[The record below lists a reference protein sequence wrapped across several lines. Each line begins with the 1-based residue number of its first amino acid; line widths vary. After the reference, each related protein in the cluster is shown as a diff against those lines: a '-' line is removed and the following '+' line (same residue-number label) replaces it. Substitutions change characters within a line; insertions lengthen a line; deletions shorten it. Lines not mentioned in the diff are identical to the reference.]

1 MALRSLLKQLGD
13 LTDVGG
19 HDRQPRGQV
28 LQDLHGGEVLL
39 LQTSQIRIGSH
50 PDRRTRHVSGNL
62 LRGDRPTEVRLHP
75 QAFGLRTE
83 RLHLGSVADDP
94 QAPPLTRQGRR
105 RDEVGHPVPGLER
118 PHEGDDHPLGVRRLR
133 LDAAHAHTVGN
144 RVDPG
149 GNSLRVRHI
158 GGATANPVGHR
169 VRDAHRDPR
178 RPDLTAQRLLSAGG
192 VHQRAVTTLLVNQRS
207 IDLQDPRHL
216 GGRRDVGQSRGEQG
230 VALVNQV
237 SAVGDHP
244 RGDPLGG
251 THLRLLPL
259 SGGDL
264 VDRLQVQLEIGQV
277 GGHVLA

>member
-1 MALRSLLKQLGD
+1 MALRSLPKQLGD

-39 LQTSQIRIGSH
+39 LQAPQIRIRGH
-50 PDRRTRHVSGNL
+50 PDRRTRHVSGDL

-75 QAFGLRTE
+75 QALGLRPE
-83 RLHLGSVADDP
+83 RLHLRAVANDP

-105 RDEVGHPVPGLER
+105 RDEVGHSVPGLER

-133 LDAAHAHTVGN
+133 LDTAHAHAVGN
-144 RVDPG
+144 RVDPVHDV
-149 GNSLRVRHI
+149 VRIRQI
-158 GGATANPVGHR
+158 GGATTHPVGHR
-169 VRDAHRDPR
+169 VRDAHRDPG
-178 RPDLTAQRLLSAGG
+178 RPDLTAQRLLGAGG

-207 IDLQDPRHL
+207 VDLQDPRHP
-216 GGRRDVGQSRGEQG
+216 GGRSDVGQSRGEQG

-251 THLRLLPL
+251 THLLLLPL
-259 SGGDL
+259 SGGD
-264 VDRLQVQLEIGQV
+264 VGDRLQVQLEIGQV
-277 GGHVLA
+277 GGHVFA

>member
-1 MALRSLLKQLGD
+1 MSCGR
-13 LTDVGG
+13 
-19 HDRQPRGQV
+19 
-28 LQDLHGGEVLL
+28 
-39 LQTSQIRIGSH
+39 
-50 PDRRTRHVSGNL
+50 
-62 LRGDRPTEVRLHP
+62 DRPTEVRLHP
-75 QAFGLRTE
+75 QALGLRTE

-133 LDAAHAHTVGN
+133 LNTAHAHTVGN

-192 VHQRAVTTLLVNQRS
+192 VHQRTVTTLLVNQRS

-237 SAVGDHP
+237 SAVGDDP
-244 RGDPLGG
+244 RGNPLGG

-264 VDRLQVQLEIGQV
+264 GDRLQVQLEIGQV
-277 GGHVLA
+277 GGHVLV